1 MFLKRV
7 ISSAPVATL
16 LPALMAGM
24 LVAGCSHS
32 APVPADRSMPLVV
45 VGDSILTLADVTSR
59 IPAGLSAD
67 DSLSLFSSIV
77 GSWMQ
82 DVLLREMAAD
92 NAVDM
97 DRIDR
102 MTADYRNRL
111 IINEYLR
118 YMERA
123 SAEPEREEDVKAVYA
138 AQAASLRTEHPL
150 VKGVYIKLPSD
161 ADRLDDVR
169 RWMKSASRAG
179 LENIEKHALADAVE
193 YDRFTDR
200 WVDWQEIE
208 SQIPHTF
215 GDADAFLRDHRDFE
229 TSDRASTY
237 MLHITEV
244 LPAGSAMPYDFAAP
258 LIREAS
264 ASRRRAAYGHELT
277 SVLAEKARKEG
288 RLSTPGYDLRTHK
301 TINNTKDTEK

>member
-1 MFLKRV
+1 
-7 ISSAPVATL
+7 
-16 LPALMAGM
+16 MAGM

-77 GSWMQ
+77 ESWMQ

-179 LENIEKHALADAVE
+179 LENIEKHALAAAVE

-264 ASRRRAAYGHELT
+264 ASRRRAAYGQELT